1 MQSETKI
8 EIKTKG
14 HNLLITY
21 MFEINFCEVY
31 NVGASQ
37 CHLDK
42 PIMDNS
48 SLFSL
53 SIFQGN
59 SESSEVG
66 YMGMATYNLRKINN
80 FIKEVNLKKNIFL
93 N

>member
-1 MQSETKI
+1 MWEHHSVTWTNQSWI
-8 EIKTKG
+8 IL
-14 HNLLITY
+14 H
-21 MFEINFCEVY
+21 FF
-31 NVGASQ
+31 
-37 CHLDK
+37 
-42 PIMDNS
+42 
-48 SLFSL
+48 L

>member
-1 MQSETKI
+1 
-8 EIKTKG
+8 
-14 HNLLITY
+14 

-80 FIKEVNLKKNIFL
+80 FIKEVNLKKIFF
-93 N
+93 